1 MGLTQES
8 EPDHFVITSHGKLLV
23 EDTGGPGVPLLLIH
37 GNSSCRQ
44 VFARQIRSDLAAK
57 CRLITFDLPGHG
69 RSDDAGDP
77 VRTYSLPGLADCT
90 VELLACLGV
99 SDAVVL
105 GWSLGG
111 HIGIEMLSR
120 CPGMKGLV
128 LTGAPPIRRGC
139 FAEGFAGAPADGLA
153 GRRHLS
159 EVEVDSFARLMFGAP
174 VKPFLRDAISR
185 ADGRCRQRLFEAT
198 RARLGV
204 DQRLAVEGSVLPIA
218 VVNGAADPLIRL
230 DYLESVA
237 YRKLW
242 DGRCHRLAGAG
253 HAAFWHAADAFN
265 ALLGRF
271 LDDLEGEAAISPGG
285 SSPKDRS

>member
-8 EPDHFVITSHGKLLV
+8 EPARFVPTPHGKLFV

-37 GNSSCRQ
+37 GNSSCRH
-44 VFARQIRSDLAAK
+44 VFARQIRSGLAAR
-57 CRLITFDLPGHG
+57 CRLIAFDLPGHG
-69 RSDDAGDP
+69 RSYDANDP

-90 VELLACLGV
+90 VELLARLGV

-120 CPGMKGLV
+120 FPGMKGLI
-128 LTGAPPIRRGC
+128 LTGAPPIRRGG
-139 FAEGFAGAPADGLA
+139 FAEGFAVAPADGLA

-159 EVEVDSFARLMFGAP
+159 EVEVDSFARIMFGAP
-174 VKPFLRDAISR
+174 VEPFLRDAISR
-185 ADGRCRQRLFEAT
+185 SDGRCRQGLFEAS
-198 RARLGV
+198 RAGLGV
-204 DQRLAVEGSVLPIA
+204 DQRLAVEGSALPIA
-218 VVNGAADPLIRL
+218 VINGAADPLIRL
-230 DYLESVA
+230 DYVESVA

-242 DGRCHRLAGAG
+242 DRQCHRLGGVG
-253 HAAFWHAADAFN
+253 HAAFWHAADTFN

-271 LDDLEGEAAISPGG
+271 LDELESEAAVSDGG
-285 SSPKDRS
+285 SSPNGR